1 MNALSKTL
9 LAALLLVGTYSAVA
23 QTQKAAP
30 SRPFYTG
37 IIDPQITHLHNVD
50 LTERELYTNRTTPI
64 HQLYN
69 GETGSEEGSLN
80 TECVKVVGMLEGIW
94 SVPGVINVKDLHP
107 EKKGG
112 PNKDFVTL
120 ILRSYDAKFTM
131 VMSKDSLNN
140 LHDANGR
147 LQPGETYMLLGT
159 KGRSAGLTSDRYRNE
174 PYKRI
179 CTVQVP

>member
-1 MNALSKTL
+1 MNVLSKTL
-9 LAALLLVGTYSAVA
+9 LATLLLVGAYSAAA

-69 GETGSEEGSLN
+69 GETGSEKGSFN
-80 TECVKVVGMLEGIW
+80 TECVRVVGILEGIW

-131 VMSKDSLNN
+131 TMNEESLDD
-140 LHDANGR
+140 LRDADGR
-147 LQPGETYMLLGT
+147 LQPGETHMLLVT
-159 KGRSAGLTSDRYRNE
+159 KGKSAGLAPDRLSYDHSKRN
-174 PYKRI
+174 
-179 CTVQVP
+179 CTVSA